1 MSRDPGGL
9 YSFEGRRPVA
19 DASAFIAPG
28 ARVIGRT
35 TLSAHTSVWFNAV
48 LRADY
53 CDIEVGEGSNVQ
65 DLTMVHVEAEGERGP
80 GTAERGVRIG
90 RYVTVGH
97 SCVIHSCSI
106 EDDCMIGMQ
115 ATIMSGVVIGRG
127 SIVGAGS
134 VVLEDTVVPPFSL
147 VAGNPARVRKT
158 YPPSIVDEVIR
169 RAATMYVQRAAAFRA
184 GLRSLPPD

>member
-35 TLSAHTSVWFNAV
+35 TLAAHTSVWFNAV

-53 CDIEVGEGSNVQ
+53 SDIEVGEGSNVQ

-80 GTAERGVRIG
+80 GSAERGVRIG
-90 RYVTVGH
+90 QVGTTGRVTGPHLHYEVHVNGTP
-97 SCVIHSCSI
+97 V
-106 EDDCMIGMQ
+106 D
-115 ATIMSGVVIGRG
+115 GRKYI
-127 SIVGAGS
+127 S
-134 VVLEDTVVPPFSL
+134 D
-147 VAGNPARVRKT
+147 
-158 YPPSIVDEVIR
+158 
-169 RAATMYVQRAAAFRA
+169 
-184 GLRSLPPD
+184 